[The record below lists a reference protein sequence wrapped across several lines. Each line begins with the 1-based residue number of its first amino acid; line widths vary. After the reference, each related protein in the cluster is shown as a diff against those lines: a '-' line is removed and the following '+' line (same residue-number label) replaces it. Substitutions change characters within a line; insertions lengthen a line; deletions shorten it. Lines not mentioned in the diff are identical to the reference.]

1 MLYKQFCRTSMIVLT
16 SCTVLLSGCGST
28 KQGQTEEGAP
38 ESTTES
44 TMETVQESSSENT
57 VESTTKTVQE
67 SMSESTSEG
76 ITENTSE
83 STAESVKHYYYIC
96 GHDQDTLFLDDIE
109 WITDGSD
116 RAKELGLTE
125 DDFPNGFYIFNLEN
139 AQEHAMINA
148 NCTFTVL
155 DWTEN
160 SGIKEEKEVDVETFL
175 QMLDE
180 QLVFYQ
186 EIDEG
191 LYGPPYIIEMDEKGI
206 TSIREQYVP

>member
-28 KQGQTEEGAP
+28 KQGQTEE
-38 ESTTES
+38 STPDS

-67 SMSESTSEG
+67 SMPESTSEG

-83 STAESVKHYYYIC
+83 RTAEPVWHYYYIC

-116 RAKELGLTE
+116 RAMELGLTE